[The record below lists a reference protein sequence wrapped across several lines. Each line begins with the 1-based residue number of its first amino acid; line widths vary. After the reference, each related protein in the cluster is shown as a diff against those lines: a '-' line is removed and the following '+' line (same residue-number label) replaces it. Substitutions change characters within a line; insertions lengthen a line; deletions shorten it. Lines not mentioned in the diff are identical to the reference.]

1 MQPGKSLGAVLIT
14 GGCGFYGH
22 HLIRRI
28 LEVEPTCAI
37 SVLDVDISEDTF
49 PGVSYHQCDL
59 AHGAGVRAIFEQVQ
73 PPPRVVFH
81 LACPPSIV
89 VNDQRFLRVNVEGT
103 RHLLE
108 ASRKAGVKAFVFT
121 SSSAVIHDNVSDLIE
136 ADETMPILKPPK
148 QKSVYTLS
156 KAIAEEDVLAAN
168 RKDGMLTV
176 SLRPCTTFG
185 PANPGFMS
193 RIVEVSKAGKARFQM
208 GENNPWD
215 FVYIANVVHACLLA
229 AHRLLMAA
237 NSPALPVGQ
246 RVEGEAFNITNDER
260 MTFWDFTLATSAAI
274 GKPVDKKA
282 IVKVPRFIALLVC
295 FLSEWGVWLFSLGRK
310 QSNMVR
316 EGVVFAYITRTLNT
330 DKAKRVLGYR
340 PIVSLKDG
348 IRESVEWYIEQ
359 DKKAE

>member
-1 MQPGKSLGAVLIT
+1 MQSDKSLGSVLVT

-22 HLIRRI
+22 HLVRRI
-28 LEVEPTCAI
+28 LQVEPTCAI
-37 SVLDVDISEDTF
+37 SVLDIDVSANNF
-49 PGVSYHQCDL
+49 PGVSYYQCDL
-59 AHGAGVRAIFEQVQ
+59 ANSSRVRAIFEQVQ
-73 PPPRVVFH
+73 PPPRIVFH
-81 LACPPSIV
+81 LACPPSII
-89 VNDQRFLRVNVEGT
+89 VNDQRFLRVNVDGT

-108 ASRKAGVKAFVFT
+108 ASRNVGVKAFVYT
-121 SSSAVIHDNVSDLIE
+121 SSSAVVHNNESDLIE
-136 ADETMPILKPPK
+136 ADESMPILKPPQ

-156 KAIAEEDVLAAN
+156 KAIAEEDVLTAN
-168 RKDGMLTV
+168 RKNGMLTV

-193 RIVEVSKAGKARFQM
+193 RIVEVGKTGKARFQM

-215 FVYIANVVHACLLA
+215 FIYIANLVHACLLA
-229 AHRLLMAA
+229 ANRLLAA
-237 NSPALPVGQ
+237 ADAPALPADQ

-260 MTFWDFTLATSAAI
+260 MTFWDFTLATAAAM
-274 GKPVDKKA
+274 GKPVDKKD
-282 IVKVPRFIALLVC
+282 IKKIPRFIALLVC
-295 FLSEWGVWLFSLGRK
+295 FFSEWGVWLFSLGRR

-348 IRESVEWYIEQ
+348 IQESVDWYMKQ